1 MDPASESPRESRV
14 RVRLVLAGL
23 PVPVCQHVVLDG
35 RRFVARV
42 DLAWPEWKVA
52 LEYDGHDHTLDDRRG
67 HDVDR
72 LDELRR
78 LGWVVITVT
87 SRQFARPGWIES
99 GVREALVERGAW

>member
-1 MDPASESPRESRV
+1 MTQFR
-14 RVRLVLAGL
+14 
-23 PVPVCQHVVLDG
+23 VLDG
-35 RRFVARV
+35 GRLVARV

-52 LEYDGHDHTLDDRRG
+52 VEYDGHDHALDDRRG

-72 LDELRR
+72 IDELRR

-99 GVREALVERGAW
+99 RVREELAARGAR